1 MNDFKDYTKNKEK
14 NRYDITEFIS
24 ALDTT
29 KNENLIKSADIINK
43 YLNKKI
49 KKDKAIHDLDKLVDD
64 SILMKFGLL
73 NRFKIMKHLIFSRGE
88 KIMAQEENLES
99 FLKMLLG

>member
-14 NRYDITEFIS
+14 NRYDVSEFIA
-24 ALDTT
+24 ALNTT
-29 KNENLIKSADIINK
+29 KNENLVKSADIINK
-43 YLNKKI
+43 YFNKKV
-49 KKDKAIHDLDKLVDD
+49 KKEQALHDLDKLVDD

-73 NRFKIMKHLIFSRGE
+73 NRFKVMKHLIFSKGE